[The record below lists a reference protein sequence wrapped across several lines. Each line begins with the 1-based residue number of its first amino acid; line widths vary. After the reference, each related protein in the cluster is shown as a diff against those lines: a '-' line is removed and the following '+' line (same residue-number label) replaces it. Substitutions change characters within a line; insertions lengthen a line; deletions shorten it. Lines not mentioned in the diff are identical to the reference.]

1 MVKLLASLSRF
12 DLFSYHEYIKTLIC
26 LNKLSSHAYF
36 VENTPCVLRVTPE
49 TLIPLLGKGPRL
61 ARDNEEAQRDAL
73 IATRR
78 VTRKQAQA
86 RLEAL
91 LLSETHPLTSTRVQ
105 EFVAHFRTLNYHDK
119 VYVSDWLTD
128 TFFVKS
134 CLCKRGG
141 DRKVLSFC
149 APDVRR
155 FRLALVLLEE
165 SQNYVALAAFLLRV
179 LKSPRYAN
187 ELPILLQAVLSVLKN
202 ATVFYIL
209 DSIPRVEAV
218 LEALHASVVKRF
230 VDEDPVLAH
239 LLAMKIQ
246 DTYFVHAAAQDPKFP
261 ALLSTPPPSADS
273 AAFEELIASR
283 DYPRTVASLSEG
295 LGNIAGLVKAL
306 LARVKAGTDIAGD
319 AAFFVGLFDA
329 AEGDTCA
336 YALAESFFV
345 NVGACTL
352 DQNIIDFLCA
362 ITLDPD
368 AAALRTFVEPYR
380 VIDLISNVSAKKTK
394 LQPASGTPVDAGVV
408 AVQRLRALLKM
419 SEFVTSWK
427 SVGALLNYVASM
439 YGSSC
444 SAAGTV
450 TAQFPQELGTLF
462 ADKRAKVKHILCGQF
477 EYFTRMFQKHGF
489 FGSDAYMAVMQS
501 VMDSEL
507 PEELRGLSTA
517 QAIGTIF
524 DHVAAADG
532 PATSLKWQFGLIL
545 SYLVFNLYRDAEAT
559 KDVFVRTL
567 FLKLFGLAESSGSS
581 YVRASV
587 SLNVYASMVN
597 IMGEDTQTAFMEV
610 VKDFISSISFTNP
623 HSISDFILK

>member
-12 DLFSYHEYIKTLIC
+12 DLFSYYEYIKTLIC

-91 LLSETHPLTSTRVQ
+91 LLSETPLTSANVQ
-105 EFVAHFRTLNYHDK
+105 EFVSHFRTLNYHDK

-134 CLCKRGG
+134 CLCKRAG
-141 DRKVLSFC
+141 DRKVLCFC

-165 SQNYVALAAFLLRV
+165 SQNYVALASFLLRV
-179 LKSPRYAN
+179 LKSPRYAT

-209 DSIPRVEAV
+209 DSVPRVEAV
-218 LEALHASVVKRF
+218 LEALHASVMKKF
-230 VDEDPVLAH
+230 AEEPVFAP
-239 LLAMKIQ
+239 LLAMKVQ
-246 DTYFVHAAAQDPKFP
+246 DTYFVHAAQDTKFP
-261 ALLSTPPPSADS
+261 TFLSAPPSAGS
-273 AAFEELIASR
+273 EAFEELIVSH
-283 DYPRTVASLSEG
+283 DFPRTVATLNED

-362 ITLDPD
+362 ITLDPG

-380 VIDLISNVSAKKTK
+380 VIDLISNVSVKKAK
-394 LQPASGTPVDAGVV
+394 LQPASGTPVDAGLV
-408 AVQRLRALLKM
+408 AMQRLRALLKM

-427 SVGALLNYVASM
+427 SVRALLNYVASM
-439 YGSSC
+439 YGSNC
-444 SAAGTV
+444 PTPGTV
-450 TAQFPQELGTLF
+450 AAQFPQELGTLF

-477 EYFTRMFQKHGF
+477 EYFMRMFQKHGF
-489 FGSDAYMAVMQS
+489 FRSDAYMAVMQS

-517 QAIGTIF
+517 QAISTIF

-610 VKDFISSISFTNP
+610 VKDFISNISFTNP